1 MSARPTPRSVV
12 GMSTVERDQT
22 GEGST
27 QIGAAIATHEVEGG
41 GGLRLHVREWGNPQG
56 PPILF
61 VHGWS
66 QSQLCWA
73 RQVTGPLAEQFH
85 LVTFDLRGH
94 GMSERPPAAVHYL
107 DAGLW
112 ADDLAAVI
120 DQTGLDRTVLV
131 GWSYGGLVV
140 ADYIRAYGDQ
150 RIGGLNLVGGAV
162 MLKPPTF
169 EHIGPGLLENA
180 QEACAADLGANIAAI
195 RRFLQA
201 CTAHP
206 LSNDEWTAA
215 LCWNMV
221 VAPEVRGALISREI
235 DTDDVLS
242 DLSMPVLVTHGRSD
256 MIVLPSMA
264 QHVLDVCA
272 TAKPT
277 WYDDIG
283 HMPFREAPARF
294 DRELGE
300 FAARVGQRRAT
311 GRTRGQR

>member
-1 MSARPTPRSVV
+1 
-12 GMSTVERDQT
+12 MSTLERDPT
-22 GEGST
+22 GGEGST
-27 QIGAAIATHEVEGG
+27 QIGAPIATHDVEGG

-56 PPILF
+56 PAILF
-61 VHGWS
+61 THGWS

-94 GMSERPPAAVHYL
+94 GMSERPPAAVHYV

-112 ADDLAAVI
+112 ADDVAAVI
-120 DQTGLDRTVLV
+120 DHTGLDRPVLV
-131 GWSYGGLVV
+131 AWSYGGLVV
-140 ADYIRAYGDQ
+140 GDYIRAYGDQ
-150 RIGGLNLVGGAV
+150 SIAGLNLVGSAV

-180 QEACAADLGANIAAI
+180 TAACAADLEANIAAI
-195 RRFLQA
+195 RRFLDA
-201 CTAHP
+201 CTATP
-206 LSNDEWTAA
+206 LSEDEMTAA

-221 VAPEVRGALISREI
+221 VAPEVRGALFAREI
-235 DTDDVLS
+235 DSHDVLS
-242 DLSMPVLVTHGRSD
+242 DLSVPILVTHGRLD

-272 TAKPT
+272 TAKSS

-283 HMPFREAPARF
+283 HMPFAEDPVRF

-300 FAARVGQRRAT
+300 FAARVQR
-311 GRTRGQR
+311 

>member
-1 MSARPTPRSVV
+1 M
-12 GMSTVERDQT
+12 
-22 GEGST
+22 
-27 QIGAAIATHEVEGG
+27 QIGAPIATHDVQGG
-41 GGLRLHVREWGNPQG
+41 GGLRLHVREWGNPEG
-56 PPILF
+56 PAILF
-61 VHGWS
+61 IPGWS

-94 GMSERPPAAVHYL
+94 GMSERPSASVHYL

-112 ADDLAAVI
+112 ADDVAAVI
-120 DQTGLDRTVLV
+120 DHTGLDRAVLV
-131 GWSYGGLVV
+131 AWSYGGLVV
-140 ADYIRAYGDQ
+140 GDYIRAYGDQ
-150 RIGGLNLVGGAV
+150 TIAGINLVGCAT

-180 QEACAADLGANIAAI
+180 PAACAADLEANIAAI
-195 RRFLQA
+195 QRFLHA

-242 DLSMPVLVTHGRSD
+242 DLSVPVLVSHGRSD

-272 TAKPT
+272 TAKPS

-283 HMPFREAPARF
+283 HMPFMEDPVRF
-294 DRELGE
+294 DRELRE
-300 FAARVGQRRAT
+300 FAALVS
-311 GRTRGQR
+311 